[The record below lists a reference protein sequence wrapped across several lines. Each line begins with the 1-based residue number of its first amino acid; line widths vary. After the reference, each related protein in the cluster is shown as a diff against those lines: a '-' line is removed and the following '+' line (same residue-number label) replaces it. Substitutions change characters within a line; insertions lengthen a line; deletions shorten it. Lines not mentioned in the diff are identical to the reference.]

1 MEEIDLDNWVE
12 SSSGSYD
19 QKVVIH
25 ILLHAIGSSE
35 NLRTSMIM
43 KGGNLLGIR
52 YSSKRYT
59 KDVDFSTGMKYRDFN
74 EDSFKRDLN
83 EALVASAGALSY
95 PYHCWVQRMKVE
107 PNPEGTYPTLKINI
121 GYANTSVHKEK
132 KWIDSGVSQ
141 KVLNIDYSFNEA
153 TYNNEI
159 IQISD
164 DASIIAY
171 SIEDVMA
178 EKIRSVLQQPVRRRN
193 REQDIYDIN
202 YLLQNINFD
211 DTEKFKIL
219 DSLINKSAGRGIEK
233 YLHEA
238 GLDDE
243 EVKQRSKTDYHLLS
257 QTVNELPEFDEAYN
271 NVNMFFKS
279 LPWYLL

>member
-1 MEEIDLDNWVE
+1 MEEIDLENWVE
-12 SSSGSYD
+12 GSSGDYD
-19 QKVVIH
+19 QRAVIH

-52 YSSKRYT
+52 YASKRYT
-59 KDVDFSTGMKYRDFN
+59 KDIDFSTGMKYREFD
-74 EDSFKRDLN
+74 EDSFKRDLS
-83 EALVASAGALSY
+83 EALIASAGALSY
-95 PYHCWVQRMKVE
+95 PYHCWVQRMRIE

-121 GYANTSVHKEK
+121 GYANTSVEKER
-132 KWIDSGVSQ
+132 KWIESGISQ

-178 EKIRSVLQQPVRRRN
+178 EKIRSVLQQPVRKRN

-202 YLLQNINFD
+202 YLLEI
-211 DTEKFKIL
+211 
-219 DSLINKSAGRGIEK
+219 GRA
-233 YLHEA
+233 H
-238 GLDDE
+238 
-243 EVKQRSKTDYHLLS
+243 V
-257 QTVNELPEFDEAYN
+257 
-271 NVNMFFKS
+271 
-279 LPWYLL
+279 